1 MKNVVVYLS
10 LLLMNA
16 YLGLTAQDL
25 NRIEIRPGPED
36 GIDAEIRTDMNYP
49 IWFEDDFISN
59 SWTVSGNHFDQRSLI
74 KFDLS
79 SIPRKAEI
87 VSATL
92 SLFCNTNSG
101 HHQLHSGDN
110 ATYLKRITSSW
121 DQYTVKWNNQPS
133 TTDEGVVMLPP
144 SEYQIQDYPEIDIT
158 DHIKFFHENPDL
170 NFGLMFGLVNEYPY
184 RALVFSS
191 SNHID
196 PLKRPLLIVEYKECV
211 APDTSFN
218 YQLNPD
224 NQSFYFT
231 SSNQEGVKYWWSF
244 GDGFYSDLPN
254 PEYIY
259 PVQGNY
265 NVCLTASNNC
275 DTLTRCKNINS
286 CDFSQ
291 PLIQAEIDELV
302 VSFSLQTA
310 ELEIYDYLWDF
321 GDGFLSVLNEPE
333 HVFNEPGNYT
343 VCVRLNTNCG
353 EKNQCMEV
361 ELKLLSDLLF
371 ESENNVN
378 IFPNPAYGVVKISA
392 NIPGLKIES
401 IELFDDK
408 GTCVHKVSERNDFSF
423 FSEALYD
430 FGHLAKGVYTFRIKT
445 QNGFITKKLILI

>member
-1 MKNVVVYLS
+1 
-10 LLLMNA
+10 
-16 YLGLTAQDL
+16 
-25 NRIEIRPGPED
+25 
-36 GIDAEIRTDMNYP
+36 
-49 IWFEDDFISN
+49 
-59 SWTVSGNHFDQRSLI
+59 
-74 KFDLS
+74 
-79 SIPRKAEI
+79 
-87 VSATL
+87 
-92 SLFCNTNSG
+92 
-101 HHQLHSGDN
+101 
-110 ATYLKRITSSW
+110 
-121 DQYTVKWNNQPS
+121 
-133 TTDEGVVMLPP
+133 
-144 SEYQIQDYPEIDIT
+144 
-158 DHIKFFHENPDL
+158 
-170 NFGLMFGLVNEYPY
+170 MFGLVNEYPY

-196 PLKRPLLIVEYKECV
+196 QLKRPLLIVEYKECV
-211 APDTSFN
+211 VPDTSFN

-224 NQSFYFT
+224 NQLFSFT
-231 SSNQEGVKYWWSF
+231 SLDQEGVNYWWSF

-265 NVCLTASNNC
+265 NVCLTVSNNC
-275 DTLTRCKNINS
+275 DTLTHCKNINS

-310 ELEIYDYLWDF
+310 ELEVYDYLWDF

-361 ELKLLSDLLF
+361 ELKLLSDLLV

-408 GTCVHKVSERNDFSF
+408 GTCVYKVSEMNDFSF

-430 FGHLAKGVYTFRIKT
+430 FRHLAKGVYTFRIKT